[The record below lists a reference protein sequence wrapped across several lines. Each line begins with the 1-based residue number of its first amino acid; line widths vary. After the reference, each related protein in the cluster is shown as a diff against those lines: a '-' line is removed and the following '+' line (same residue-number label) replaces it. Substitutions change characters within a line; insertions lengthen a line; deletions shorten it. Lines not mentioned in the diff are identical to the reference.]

1 MHKFEDLK
9 VWNKAMELTT
19 LVYELVKSLP
29 EDEKYGLSNQIKRCA
44 ISIPSNI
51 AEGAGR
57 NTDKEFLYFL
67 SISLGSSYEL
77 MTQIYLI
84 ERLNFKV
91 NIELTKQTIDLI
103 KEIQSMN
110 SKFQLTLK
118 NRIKEN

>member
-67 SISLGSSYEL
+67 SVSLGSSYEL
-77 MTQIYLI
+77 MTQIYLL

-91 NIELTKQTIDLI
+91 NIELTKQTIYLI

-118 NRIKEN
+118 NKIKEN

>member
-29 EDEKYGLSNQIKRCA
+29 DDEKYGLSSQIKRCV

-67 SISLGSSYEL
+67 SVSLGSSYEL
-77 MTQIYLI
+77 MTQIYLL

-91 NIELTKQTIDLI
+91 NTELTKQTIDLI

-118 NRIKEN
+118 NRIKEK

>member
-29 EDEKYGLSNQIKRCA
+29 EDEKYGLSSQIKRCD